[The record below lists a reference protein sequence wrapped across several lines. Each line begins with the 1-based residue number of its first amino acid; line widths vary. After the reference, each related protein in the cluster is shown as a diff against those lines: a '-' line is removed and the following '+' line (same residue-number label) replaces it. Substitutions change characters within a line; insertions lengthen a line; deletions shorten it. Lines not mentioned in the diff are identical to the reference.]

1 MYLQKSSQYHGGK
14 LMGQDEDVN
23 LYKGIVVFMIVSL
36 KKSIPYVVKSCAE
49 VKING
54 AWLAGEIDS
63 CILIL
68 KEAGFNARAVIT
80 DHHGSNVNAFHTLLN
95 KYEGDKQLFINHTAY
110 DGLMRTYLFFDMVH
124 LVKNIRNNLLNN
136 KTFVFPSFEFNL
148 FNDCIKVP
156 GGFVS

>member
-1 MYLQKSSQYHGGK
+1 
-14 LMGQDEDVN
+14 MGQDEDGN

-68 KEAGFNARAVIT
+68 KEAGFNVRAVIT
-80 DHHGSNVNAFHTLLN
+80 DDHGSNV
-95 KYEGDKQLFINHTAY
+95 KDFILYSTNMKAINNCLSTILH
-110 DGLMRTYLFFDMVH
+110 MMV
-124 LVKNIRNNLLNN
+124 L
-136 KTFVFPSFEFNL
+136 
-148 FNDCIKVP
+148 
-156 GGFVS
+156 